1 MSIPGQT
8 GYMPYNN
15 PYSAPQYDYLSAYR
29 NYMPQNPY
37 AQNQP
42 LNGQNN
48 MVQNMPQQQQP
59 MNNIQF
65 ALIPSRE
72 VAQNAT
78 AEKGQTIYMM
88 NQNNP
93 EIYMKAADGFGLQ
106 STRYFKLVEFNPEQ
120 EKQQSQQTITPNVDY
135 IPREEFTQFTNA
147 ASAEIANLKQQIIAL
162 TQNAVPQIT
171 QIPQITQ
178 NASVVEDTKPATP
191 APKKTNT
198 TKESK

>member
-1 MSIPGQT
+1 MSFTGQPG
-8 GYMPYNN
+8 YI
-15 PYSAPQYDYLSAYR
+15 PYSNTYSTPQYDYLNAYR
-29 NYMPQNPY
+29 NYVPPNPY

-48 MVQNMPQQQQP
+48 MIQNMPQQQQP
-59 MNNIQF
+59 TNNIQF

-120 EKQQSQQTITPNVDY
+120 EKQQTQQLTTQNIDY
-135 IPREEFTQFTNA
+135 IPRDEFTQFTNA
-147 ASAEIANLKQQIIAL
+147 ASAEIANLKQQMMAL
-162 TQNAVPQIT
+162 TQNTVPQIT
-171 QIPQITQ
+171 QNLQSVP
-178 NASVVEDTKPATP
+178 VVEESKSATTT
-191 APKKTNT
+191 PKKSNN